1 MERYYGVI
9 TGYDPDTSAYS
20 TTYAK
25 KTANEFLNKLFKAS
39 KVAKSGSSTA
49 INPIKILS
57 NYTYL
62 TNNGDSSQNDIIN
75 DFYSGGVYAETRTP
89 EGEVAI
95 LADKTTGMYGAN
107 IENSDE
113 LSVVAV
119 ARFSDRL
126 YLVVRPHLPFGD
138 PIDGWVRS
146 ICDIRIEHHY
156 PYTVT
161 PEPDENEGEDDED
174 PPAPE
179 PVTTDHK
186 TVFHLGSNNS
196 NGNAPAVAYEITTTQ
211 SKDTLVKLAW
221 CPADAPSSEKELK
234 NHFTQWDICCY
245 GTKIEG
251 IAGARTLAVTNS
263 KSHTADDF
271 GAGGPIG
278 GFIIHKMKNGTYKYG
293 ISVFNTD
300 RSPLYTWSDNARPWD
315 EFDSTGETP
324 RNVNHGGIGRLI
336 SKKTISEDSEETILK
351 MAVLA
356 PIFCPA
362 ANDQADTAKWMP
374 QGLYDYS
381 YFDKTGH
388 IYLKKSDDMAD
399 STPVFFADHG
409 VYLLDGGLGGYQL
422 TDRSLPE
429 SYAINTSVIERPV
442 IPVEMPGSEG
452 MWAYFDCK
460 AGLSESGWLNYRD
473 TNDMLFTNGPVI
485 NSDGSAHFVNRHSN
499 PITGMVTGGKWTGP
513 KYSKDIN
520 SCFFAVFKW
529 TSNQTTP
536 NNWQTFLLGMLF
548 DKRTNAPNES
558 PNNAALFPYRNA
570 IYGSDAW
577 TIDDSRDQFNFSG
590 QGLEQNEWYIM
601 VYYTRQNNDAIVRLY
616 NSSGVQVSEARE
628 PSRTTPSR
636 DVITNAA
643 AVFCGDPIGRYY
655 MDGYPNST
663 AKTILQGKKKYSP
676 WDTTFPDILLEVSLD
691 VKFFAAGVYDPNN
704 EITDFDSK
712 MTWCPGMTT
721 EGTGI
726 NPSEMLNRCVVYLKD
741 RFFT

>member
-113 LSVVAV
+113 LSVAAV

-126 YLVVRPHLPFGD
+126 YLVVRPHLPSGD
-138 PIDGWVRS
+138 LIDGWVRS
-146 ICDIRIEHHY
+146 ISDIRIEHHY
-156 PYTVT
+156 PYTIT
-161 PEPDENEGEDDED
+161 PEPEENEGDDDED
-174 PPAPE
+174 PPTPE
-179 PVTTDHK
+179 PVTIDHK

-196 NGNAPAVAYEITTTQ
+196 NSYAPAIAYEITTTQ

-221 CPADAPSSEKELK
+221 CPADTPSSEKELK

-251 IAGARTLAVTNS
+251 ATGARTLAITNG
-263 KSHTADDF
+263 KSHAAEDF
-271 GAGGPIG
+271 GAAGPIG

-293 ISVFNTD
+293 ITVFNSD
-300 RSPLYTWSDNARPWD
+300 GSPLYTWSDNARPWD
-315 EFDSTGETP
+315 EFDSTGEIP

-336 SKKTISEDSEETILK
+336 SKKTVSEDSEETILK

-429 SYAINTSVIERPV
+429 SYAINTSVVERPV
-442 IPVEMPGSEG
+442 IPDEMPYSQG

-499 PITGMVTGGKWTGP
+499 PVTGMVLNGKWSGAR
-513 KYSKDIN
+513 N
-520 SCFFAVFKW
+520 NNNVMSCFFMVFKW
-529 TSNQTTP
+529 GSINSEPSNWTSYIA
-536 NNWQTFLLGMLF
+536 GMLF
-548 DKRTNAPNES
+548 NHRTNAPSES
-558 PNNAALFPYRNA
+558 PNNAAVFSKS
-570 IYGSDAW
+570 GGWCSSDTWESASSIGG
-577 TIDDSRDQFNFSG
+577 TPNK
-590 QGLEQNEWYIM
+590 NVWYIL
-601 VYYTRQNNDAIVRLY
+601 VYYTRQNNPAKIAVYDLNGNV
-616 NSSGVQVSEARE
+616 VVDARE
-628 PSRTTPSR
+628 
-636 DVITNAA
+636 
-643 AVFCGDPIGRYY
+643 AVVGSGQRYSDMVMDCAMVFAGDPVGRFYI
-655 MDGYPNST
+655 DGYPSQT
-663 AKTILQGKKKYSP
+663 VKTIMQGKKEYSP
-676 WDTTFPDILLEVSLD
+676 WDTIFPETTFELNLD
-691 VKFFAAGVYDPNN
+691 VKFFAAGIYDPDNHVSG
-704 EITDFDSK
+704 FDKK
-712 MTWCPGMTT
+712 MTWNPADD
-721 EGTGI
+721 GTKLTACI
-726 NPSEMLNRCVVYLKD
+726 NYLANRYS
-741 RFFT
+741 